1 MRQVSLRV
9 ILSEAENLIPLR
21 HVLNSVGGVSSTKN
35 ISSIRAMRRVGD
47 KLRPYGQVLV
57 RLILPAQS
65 WVVVPVVD
73 VPGLIHVISD

>member
-9 ILSEAENLIPLR
+9 ILSEAENIIPLT
-21 HVLNSVGGVSSTKN
+21 HILNSVEGVNSTKN
-35 ISSIRAMRRVGD
+35 TSSISAMRRVAD

-57 RLILPAQS
+57 MLRLPAQS